1 MATAQKRYR
10 ATEEK
15 KTVNYRLPGKPEW
28 ERAWQQ
34 GRWSQDLCDAAWY
47 QADSKPTAG
56 NLHTAL
62 KVQHALSGLQPHH
75 LNFAQHLISELRNPW
90 QAVTVRLLCARLQL
104 KQYET
109 AQSVLD
115 QMLTGSITLLR
126 ARLLA
131 GFPLAL
137 AFIQQQQPD
146 RLRGRLFHL
155 AKIAQ
160 QLQRSSRQV
169 SPATIQSLSERN
181 INQNFGNCRVAVVGN
196 APCLLNS
203 RDGQLIDEHD
213 VVVRFNAAD
222 VSERYRKQTGSRTD
236 LWVVSPALP
245 SQQQTL
251 PSKALA
257 ISGVNPLA
265 GQSGYWKSL
274 HKRGIPLMM
283 QFSQRHWYAL
293 VSELGAPPSAG
304 LLVLRSLA
312 LEPSNLEINA
322 FGFTRTENLN
332 DQSEGAHYSDTN
344 TGSRRHNW
352 QAEAHWFSRTF
363 TR

>member
-1 MATAQKRYR
+1 MS
-10 ATEEK
+10 
-15 KTVNYRLPGKPEW
+15 YRLYGIPEW

-34 GRWSQDLCDAAWY
+34 GRWSLDLCDAAWY
-47 QADSKPTAG
+47 EADRKPNAR

-75 LNFAQHLISELRNPW
+75 LNFAQHLVSELKNPW

-104 KQYET
+104 KQFET
-109 AQSVLD
+109 AQLMLD
-115 QMLTGSITLLR
+115 DMLTGPITLLR

-146 RLRGRLFHL
+146 RLRGRLLNL
-155 AKIAQ
+155 AQKAQ

-169 SPATIQSLSERN
+169 SPPSIQSLSERK
-181 INQNFGNCRVAVVGN
+181 INQDSDNCRVAVVGN
-196 APCLLNS
+196 APCLLD
-203 RDGQLIDEHD
+203 RKDGLLIDEHD

-222 VSERYRKQTGSRTD
+222 VSERYRAQTGSRTD

-245 SQQQTL
+245 NQQQTL

-283 QFSQRHWYAL
+283 QFSQQHWYAL
-293 VSELGAPPSAG
+293 VNELGAPPSAG
-304 LLVLRSLA
+304 LLVLHSLA
-312 LEPSNLEINA
+312 LEPSALEVNA

-332 DQSEGAHYSDTN
+332 EQTKGAHYSDTN
-344 TGSRRHNW
+344 TGSARHNW
-352 QAEAHWFSRTF
+352 PAEAHWFSTTF